1 MSKQDVIDYVME
13 TPHNTNRAVLEGLVD
28 TAVEE
33 SQVQADWDQ
42 NNETAKDYIKNRPGG
57 YYIHAPVLG
66 ISKDIT
72 LNAISATSAR
82 FYITFIG
89 EDDDESFDKYDETL
103 ILHFFG
109 KEIPISYNTSRGY
122 YVVNETING
131 ITIGVINDSYYDKK
145 TTWSATY
152 NIEKKSIL
160 TPSDFYI
167 TKKSSVPFD
176 NAIIPQ
182 ANEDAFGALKPYCYN
197 ETDENYP
204 YDDYQQCYQVLSS
217 GEQNGRLTT
226 KKQVRSYY
234 ELTPDIILNSC
245 FYADEGDFITNFR
258 GASDEIKNLLGVQD
272 VDFPIL
278 MYHKDTVYNSERP
291 TYTLS
296 VITQTGKHGT
306 FTCKRPTGEMTP
318 ITWTFEGGGNS
329 TFDIV
334 LKYDNSTNEY
344 TPTQTWDEIKTAL
357 TKSDRYEDYALLVD
371 GVYMGI
377 ERFYVS
383 RNNNGEVDGLSVQ
396 AKNTYNFHDI
406 TDINNNNIAT
416 TYTILSIDY
425 EVHATKNK
433 VTSKENLVAFQ
444 YNLQIVINRDDT
456 GALTCLPKNAVAY
469 LLSNAGANAS
479 IAAVSNEGPYSFE
492 GAEADSNAT
501 GNVQNVLYFSTTT
514 NGIYK
519 RLKITQGQNGAA
531 DTVVMDKEIN
541 LNTKLFLVDFTSGPS
556 HWTSNKTAKEI
567 YDAANQGLRVVNN
580 TYGLILINWHYNEH
594 NDKYN
599 LVFSTSG
606 YTADNLIVAK
616 LSATLVDNSFK
627 GDWEFQSFNCDGIF
641 NVLNDSDIKTGSI
654 LSVQAWNNHKPIS
667 WKAVDV
673 LTTTN
678 TAAFTPTAD
687 YHPATKKYVDDHT
700 PSKISKLENDSNY
713 ITAAHVYDGIL
724 ISSSTPN
731 STKKFKITVDDTGAL
746 TATGVTEA

>member
-42 NNETAKDYIKNRPGG
+42 NDETAKDYIKNRPGG

-109 KEIPISYNTSRGY
+109 KEIPISYNTSHGY

-131 ITIGVINDSYYDKK
+131 ITIGIIDDNYYDKK

-152 NIEKKSIL
+152 NIEKESIL

-226 KKQVRSYY
+226 KKRVRSYY

-245 FYADEGDFITNFR
+245 FYADEGDFIANFR

-306 FTCKRPTGEMTP
+306 FTCKRSTGEMTP
-318 ITWTFEGGGNS
+318 IAWTFEGGGKS

-334 LKYDNSTNEY
+334 IKYDNSTNEY
-344 TPTQTWDEIKTAL
+344 TPTQTWNEIKTAL

-433 VTSKENLVAFQ
+433 VTSKENFVAFQ
-444 YNLQIVINRDDT
+444 YNLQIVIDRDDT
-456 GALTCLPKNAVAY
+456 GALACHPKNAVAY
-469 LLSNAGANAS
+469 LLSNAKNNAS
-479 IAAVSNEGPYSFE
+479 ITAVSNEGPYSFE

-501 GNVQNVLYFSTTT
+501 GNMPNILYFSTTA

-541 LNTKLFLVDFTSGPS
+541 LNTKLFLVDFTNGPS

-580 TYGLILINWHYNEH
+580 TYGLILINWHYDEH

-627 GDWEFQSFNCDGIF
+627 GDWEFQSFDCDGIF

-678 TAAFTPTAD
+678 TAAFTPMTD

-746 TATGVTEA
+746 TATEVTEA